1 VDRKT
6 VRNLL
11 VVRVDEGRNLLLV
24 KGAIPGSR
32 GGLVEVRKRSS

>member
-1 VDRKT
+1 M

-11 VVRVDEGRNLLLV
+11 VVRVDRERHLLFV

-32 GGLVEVRKRSS
+32 GGLIEVRKRD